1 MSILPIY
8 LYGSDVLRQ
17 KARPVEALTNDIIK
31 LIYDMMETMHK
42 AGGIGLAATQVGSMK
57 RVIVIDITHAEEDQE
72 SDAGESATVP
82 EEPKGP
88 TRLVL
93 INPEVIE
100 ESGSWQMEEG
110 CLSIPDVRADVTR
123 AERATVRFRNANF
136 EEETLDTD
144 GLLGRVVLHEIDHL
158 NGVLFVDHL
167 TSTKRGLL
175 SPKLRKIKKGDTE
188 AAYPVVVASEAKK
201 SGKVEV

>member
-17 KARPVEALTNDIIK
+17 KARTVESLSNDIIK

-57 RVIVIDITHAEEDQE
+57 RVIVIDITPAEEDKE
-72 SDAGESATVP
+72 HGESVET
-82 EEPKGP
+82 PKGP
-88 TRLVL
+88 MRIVL
-93 INPEVIE
+93 INPEVLE
-100 ESGSWQMEEG
+100 ESGSWPMEEG
-110 CLSIPDVRADVTR
+110 CLSIPEVRADVTR
-123 AERATVRFRNANF
+123 AERIKVKFRNANF
-136 EEETLDTD
+136 EEEVLEAD
-144 GLLGRVVLHEIDHL
+144 GLLGRVILHEIDHL

-167 TSTKRGLL
+167 SSARRGLL

-188 AAYPVVVASEAKK
+188 AAYPVVVASESKK
-201 SGKVEV
+201 SGKVKV